1 MTFVF
6 LYRVTCVYLAC
17 KIEEFNLTITQ
28 FVANIRGD
36 REKATDIIL
45 NNELLLMSALK
56 FHLTIHNP
64 YRPVEGLLID
74 IKTRFPHLDAET
86 LRPHIEEFLDKVLL
100 TDIPLLYSPSQVSRN
115 TSLFIFYFS
124 LCKRRTNFYCLLD
137 CFGKHTGSWEK
148 M

>member
-1 MTFVF
+1 M
-6 LYRVTCVYLAC
+6 YLSC

-45 NNELLLMSALK
+45 NNELLLMSAMK

-74 IKTRFPHLDAET
+74 LKTRYPHFDAEI
-86 LRPHIEEFLDKVLL
+86 LRPHVEDFLDKVLL
-100 TDIPLLYSPSQVSRN
+100 TDIPLQYAPSQVGVTVSHILVSQCYCH
-115 TSLFIFYFS
+115 T
-124 LCKRRTNFYCLLD
+124 CK
-137 CFGKHTGSWEK
+137 G
-148 M
+148 

>member
-1 MTFVF
+1 M
-6 LYRVTCVYLAC
+6 TCVYLAC

-45 NNELLLMSALK
+45 NNELLLMSELK

-74 IKTRFPHLDAET
+74 LKTRYPHFDAEI
-86 LRPHIEEFLDKVLL
+86 LRPHVEEFLDKVLL
-100 TDIPLLYSPSQVSRN
+100 TDIPLQYAPSQVCIIAN
-115 TSLFIFYFS
+115 NLQVLYSLHKLFFAFQS
-124 LCKRRTNFYCLLD
+124 D
-137 CFGKHTGSWEK
+137 CFGQCLRSW
-148 M
+148 